1 MPSADPIT
9 SITNS
14 YGPSPIKYQPLL
26 SYTYQPWAIAIMIW
40 SQSQISHILR
50 YIAIAPQQK
59 KCNCSWAVLTEYPA
73 SSSRNAQLSQ
83 LVSHCPS
90 DFQSSP
96 VDQILDV
103 REFPF
108 LDEDFVPRV
117 GKVERIWPK
126 FTITQ
131 RLYPLNHYPPFS
143 GPLIKRIERGDF

>member
-1 MPSADPIT
+1 MSDRNHDMI
-9 SITNS
+9 
-14 YGPSPIKYQPLL
+14 
-26 SYTYQPWAIAIMIW
+26 AIADIAYFAIYRIFCD
-40 SQSQISHILR
+40 ISHILR
-50 YIAIAPQQK
+50 YIAYFAIYRNRTSTKKSAIAI
-59 KCNCSWAVLTEYPA
+59 A

-117 GKVERIWPK
+117 GKVERI
-126 FTITQ
+126 
-131 RLYPLNHYPPFS
+131 
-143 GPLIKRIERGDF
+143 